1 MFFLRSERSVGLLDR
16 LASRRPEHGP
26 VENTAARVEDLVFST
41 KALRKF
47 LSILS
52 TKDGPT
58 LLDLGPVVGPNIAFF
73 GEQLG
78 CKVLVEDVSLE
89 IERHTRTEQLEALPA
104 FLSKQFPQP
113 DGSIDGILCWDVMD
127 HLDRPGAQALAEQLM
142 RLLKPEGALLAFFG
156 TAQPHD
162 AHYTRYII
170 VDDTSMKCRPYGAT
184 RERQSALVNRDII
197 RLFERLRVSDSFLLQ
212 NHLREILFR
221 KPAYETS

>member
-1 MFFLRSERSVGLLDR
+1 M
-16 LASRRPEHGP
+16 
-26 VENTAARVEDLVFST
+26 ENTAAQVEDSAFST

-52 TKDGPT
+52 HKEAPT

-78 CKVLVEDVSLE
+78 CKVLVEDVSFE
-89 IERHTRTEQLEALPA
+89 IERHTRAEQLEALPA
-104 FLSKQFPQP
+104 FLSKQFPQA
-113 DGSIDGILCWDVMD
+113 DGSVDGVLCWDVMD
-127 HLDRPGAQALAEQLM
+127 HLDRPGAQALADQLT

-162 AHYTRYII
+162 AHYTRYLI
-170 VDDTSMKCRPYGAT
+170 VDDTSMRCRPYPAS

-197 RLFERLRVSDSFLLQ
+197 RLFERLRVADSFLLQ
-212 NHLREILFR
+212 NKMREILFR

>member
-16 LASRRPEHGP
+16 LASRRPDHGP
-26 VENTAARVEDLVFST
+26 VDNTAARVADLAFST

-47 LSILS
+47 LTILS
-52 TKDGPT
+52 TREGPT
-58 LLDLGPVVGPNIAFF
+58 LLDLGPVVGANITFF
-73 GEQLG
+73 GEQFG

-89 IERHTRTEQLEALPA
+89 IERHARAEQLEAFPA
-104 FLSKQFPQP
+104 FLSKQFPQA

-127 HLDRPGAQALAEQLM
+127 HLDRPAAQALADQLT

-162 AHYTRYII
+162 AHYTRYLI
-170 VDDTSMKCRPYGAT
+170 VDDTSMRCRPYTAT
-184 RERQSALVNRDII
+184 RERQSVLVNREVI